1 MDSVYTSQRLAGKVC
16 IVTGSSSG
24 LGRAISL
31 GYSREGASL
40 VCVDLQPRARL
51 AVGSEQDIN
60 TDELIRKNNG
70 RAIFIKADM
79 SNATDVELMVK
90 QAVDEYGR
98 IDVLVNN
105 AGISIEAK
113 NPPYKIHETPDDT
126 WDITMAV
133 NAKSV
138 FLACKHTIRQM
149 LRQDVQPSGDRGW
162 IINLSSIFGLVGGR
176 FNSSYAASKAAVS
189 NLTRQVALDYAAEGI
204 HCNAICPGYTQ
215 TAIFKDTV
223 ENLDDHEGIRARHPL
238 HGIGVPDDIVGAAI
252 FLASHEARWITGV
265 SLPVDGGYTAQ

>member
-1 MDSVYTSQRLAGKVC
+1 MSSITAPQRLQGKVC

-31 GYSREGASL
+31 GYAREGAIL
-40 VCVDLQPRARL
+40 VCVDLQPKARL
-51 AVGSEQDIN
+51 AVGTEQEVN
-60 TDELIRKNNG
+60 TDELIRQNKG

-79 SNATDVELMVK
+79 SKADDVQVMLQK
-90 QAVDEYGR
+90 AVAEYGR

-113 NPPYKIHETPDDT
+113 NPPYRIHETPDET
-126 WDITMAV
+126 WDVTMAV

-149 LRQDVQPSGDRGW
+149 LTQDVQESGDRGW
-162 IINLSSIFGLVGGR
+162 IINLSSIFGLVAGR
-176 FNSSYAASKAAVS
+176 YNSSYAASKAAVS
-189 NLTRQVALDYAAEGI
+189 NLTRQVALDYAQDGI
-204 HCNAICPGYTQ
+204 HCNAICPGYTR
-215 TAIFKDTV
+215 TAIFKDTIA
-223 ENLDDHEGIRARHPL
+223 NLDNFEGIQERHPL
-238 HGIGVPDDIVGAAI
+238 HGIGVPEDIVGAAI
-252 FLASHEARWITGV
+252 FLASQEARWITGV